1 MADVPATQKD
11 SALSFQERTEHRGW
25 IKGRALTLL
34 SHYWRED
41 DDPALMAAIGKDWAD
56 VLEGIPQ
63 EYIQKACIQYQR
75 DEPRRKPTPGA
86 VYEIARALMP
96 KPRILPEPIQRM
108 SREDE
113 EAYRASVARDRI
125 NAERKAEADRIM
137 ADLFPSKRSEG

>member
-34 SHYWRED
+34 SHYWREE
-41 DDPALMAAIGKDWAD
+41 DDPALMAAMGKDWAD

-63 EYIQKACIQYQR
+63 EYIQKACVQYQR

-96 KPRILPEPIQRM
+96 KPRILPPPIQRM